1 MHARND
7 GGGTC
12 KKASQP
18 GTKAGITQRKRDGAA
33 AVKVTLLSARWPG
46 RKRGWAGNEIGGPRR
61 VKGGFPFKPSPIFYS
76 NLNSNSNL
84 NPHN

>member
-1 MHARND
+1 MRARND

-18 GTKAGITQRKRDGAA
+18 GMKAGITQRKRDGAA

-61 VKGGFPFKPSPIFYS
+61 VRGGSF
-76 NLNSNSNL
+76 
-84 NPHN
+84 